1 MLLVYG
7 RALNNGHRARR
18 LYGELYPTRRLPS
31 HDTFANTYRRLRE
44 AGKLQHR
51 EPGVRGRPLDV
62 AVDER
67 ILAAFDDDPTISIR
81 KVATE
86 LGFSVWKVWSVL
98 RNHCKHPFHLTPVQG
113 IVEGDFARHK
123 ISEDSL
129 LPRVIHDFL
138 TLH

>member
-7 RALNNGHRARR
+7 GALNNGDRARR

-44 AGKLQHR
+44 TGKLQHR

-62 AVDER
+62 AVEER
-67 ILAAFDDDPTISIR
+67 ILAAFDDDRTISIR

-86 LGFSVWKVWSVL
+86 LGFSVWKV
-98 RNHCKHPFHLTPVQG
+98 
-113 IVEGDFARHK
+113 
-123 ISEDSL
+123 
-129 LPRVIHDFL
+129 
-138 TLH
+138 